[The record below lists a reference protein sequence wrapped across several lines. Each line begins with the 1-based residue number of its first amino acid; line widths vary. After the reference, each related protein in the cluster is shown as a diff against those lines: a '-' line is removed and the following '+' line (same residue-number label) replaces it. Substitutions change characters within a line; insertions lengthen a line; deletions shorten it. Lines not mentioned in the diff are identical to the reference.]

1 MRALF
6 KFFLCTSV
14 LFLAACSSK
23 TPSGDEKIMAVA
35 TSPNGNLYVL
45 TETLDYEFP
54 KSKGKDIKLFF
65 ELSPVFA
72 EIGQPIS
79 ARMWVKEHSVDFS
92 FNDAILSVYK
102 EGNQKFSSKESAEI
116 RDFYTKNSKAKQ
128 LLKHLERMIKKD
140 RSMKLVAEHETNEK
154 NLVDYVFNVSKK
166 GDDKVRGR
174 VVTLANRKDIIKEYQ
189 STPGNFKDY
198 RINIFYEPSVVE
210 KRIFG
215 TQVEKEKLTS
225 GEAITLRNWRRILP
239 MSISVK

>member
-54 KSKGKDIKLFF
+54 KSKRNIKLFF

-79 ARMWVKEHSVDFS
+79 ARMC
-92 FNDAILSVYK
+92 
-102 EGNQKFSSKESAEI
+102 
-116 RDFYTKNSKAKQ
+116 
-128 LLKHLERMIKKD
+128 
-140 RSMKLVAEHETNEK
+140 
-154 NLVDYVFNVSKK
+154 
-166 GDDKVRGR
+166 
-174 VVTLANRKDIIKEYQ
+174 
-189 STPGNFKDY
+189 
-198 RINIFYEPSVVE
+198 
-210 KRIFG
+210 
-215 TQVEKEKLTS
+215 
-225 GEAITLRNWRRILP
+225 
-239 MSISVK
+239 